1 MGKYDKATE
10 KIAEEQAFKKAQRE
24 LRKKYEIENENVIIK
39 EKSGL
44 IKFLINTGG
53 RIIRIAA
60 SIVVYILAALGL
72 LSLIYPA
79 ARAVLIQTLQEIY
92 IELIT
97 LI

>member
-10 KIAEEQAFKKAQRE
+10 KIIEEQEFKKAQRL
-24 LRKKYEIENENVIIK
+24 LRKKYKIEDDNVIVK

-44 IKFLINTGG
+44 IKFLITTGG
-53 RIIRIAA
+53 RIIRVAA

-79 ARAVLIQTLQEIY
+79 ARAALIQTLQGIY
-92 IELIT
+92 VELIT